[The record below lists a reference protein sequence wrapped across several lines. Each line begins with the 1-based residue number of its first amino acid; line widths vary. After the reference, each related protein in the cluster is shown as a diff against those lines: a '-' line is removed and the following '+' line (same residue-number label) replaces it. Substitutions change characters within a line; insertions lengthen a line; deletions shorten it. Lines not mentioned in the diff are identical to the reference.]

1 MKKLTRGSFDV
12 RVPASTANLG
22 AGFDCFGLALNL
34 HLTVQATVQSGSDA
48 RTTVRSRGVP
58 GSSELP
64 SAPEENLILCAM
76 RHAADRENLQLP
88 PVRLAVQNE
97 IPIGGGLGSSAA
109 AIVAGITLA
118 FAVNGKKMP
127 AQAALQ
133 LAADLEKHTDNVSAA
148 LLGGLVVSFVADGG
162 NVLAVRKKWPREIRV
177 IAATPKMSLATH
189 ASRAALPKAVE
200 HADAVHNLQRS
211 ALLLAALDAKR
222 YDLIWDAMQDRL
234 HQCYRQALIP
244 GLDEALGI
252 PRMPGLLGVALSGAG
267 PSVIALATDH
277 FKEIGKE
284 LAGRFRGSGLDVAIR
299 NLAADQ
305 EGIRLAGKPRVEK

>member
-1 MKKLTRGSFDV
+1 MKKFTRGSFDV

-244 GLDEALGI
+244 GLDEALGDSANAWA
-252 PRMPGLLGVALSGAG
+252 LG
-267 PSVIALATDH
+267 
-277 FKEIGKE
+277 
-284 LAGRFRGSGLDVAIR
+284 R
-299 NLAADQ
+299 
-305 EGIRLAGKPRVEK
+305 RVEWRRPQRHRSGHRSFQRNRQAN